1 MREWIMKIKINFTK
15 ELKEENTQKNI
26 RTNILKKKP
35 NILIKWWNWKQ
46 LKVYKRDKRKMKKNT
61 RIKFEKIKNL
71 NWMMKLKN
79 KTKNYKKVKGKNNKS
94 KEWMHGEI

>member
-1 MREWIMKIKINFTK
+1 
-15 ELKEENTQKNI
+15 
-26 RTNILKKKP
+26 
-35 NILIKWWNWKQ
+35 

>member
-35 NILIKWWNWKQ
+35 NILIK
-46 LKVYKRDKRKMKKNT
+46 
-61 RIKFEKIKNL
+61 
-71 NWMMKLKN
+71 
-79 KTKNYKKVKGKNNKS
+79 
-94 KEWMHGEI
+94 